1 MTSSTPVLRCD
12 EPILIVDGLT
22 KRYGWKTALSEVSFS
37 VAPGTCLLIVGPN
50 GAGKTTLLRILA
62 GLTRPTAGTISWFGH
77 AHQVVPV
84 EVRARLGVV
93 THRTMLDPD
102 LTVAE
107 NLFYYAR
114 LYRVA
119 EPSVR
124 VREVAALVDVVDRL
138 HERVRQLSRGLQ
150 QRVTLARAFLHRPD
164 VLLLDEPD
172 TGLDRA
178 SRERLRALLDR
189 YRERGGTV
197 LLTTHAHEFGLEVA
211 TWALYLDRGRVVWTA
226 ADPTQVRAQLTGTD
240 IPVVPV

>member
-12 EPILIVDGLT
+12 DPILIVDGLT
-22 KRYGWKTALSEVSFS
+22 KRYSWKTALSEVSFS

-62 GLTRPTAGTISWFGH
+62 GLTRPTAGTISWFGR

-119 EPSVR
+119 EPNVR
-124 VREVAALVDVVDRL
+124 VREVAELVDVVDRL

-150 QRVTLARAFLHRPD
+150 QRVALARAFLHRPD

-178 SRERLRALLDR
+178 SRERLRALLDQ

-226 ADPTQVRAQLTGTD
+226 ADRTQMRARLTETD